1 MAWGPRV
8 ADPSYIQ
15 AEGDKLYVFGQWN
28 DQSGLLQP
36 YQPVYKDFS
45 DAAEWNVQNAGTAL
59 TVGLTIAQVN
69 GGQTNLGFPGQGP
82 NQAQSVGRVV
92 GSTNF
97 NAGGASNGTP
107 PLFVGIFNPENVT
120 SRPSTGDVIRIQRLG
135 ATPVAISGGQSPKVG
150 DYLLADSVQPF
161 SLVRPAVTAGG
172 FQNGGQPSLGS
183 AIFGRVLATANQISF
198 GATVTPASVTIPA
211 GPMGG
216 GGNGRY
222 LLVNGWIDR

>member
-1 MAWGPRV
+1 MGWGPRV
-8 ADPSYIQ
+8 ADSSVIQ

-45 DAAEWNVQNAGTAL
+45 DAAEWNVQNSGTAL

-69 GGQTNLGFPGQGP
+69 AGQTNLGFPGQGP
-82 NQAQSVGRVV
+82 NLAQSVGRVV

-135 ATPVAISGGQSPKVG
+135 ATPVAISGGSVPKVG
-150 DYLLADSVQPF
+150 DYLIADSTQPF
-161 SLVRPAVTAGG
+161 AITRPAVAAGG

-183 AIFGRVLATANQISF
+183 AIFGRILATANQISY

-216 GGNGRY
+216 GGNGKY